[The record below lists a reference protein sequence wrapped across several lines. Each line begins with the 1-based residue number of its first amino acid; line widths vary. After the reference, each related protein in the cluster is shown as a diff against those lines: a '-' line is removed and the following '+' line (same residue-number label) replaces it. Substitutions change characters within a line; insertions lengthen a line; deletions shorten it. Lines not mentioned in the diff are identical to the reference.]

1 MGEIIF
7 ALLMF
12 LNGKLENY
20 SPKANLAECLEQKRK
35 VERDGTSNTLRMECK
50 QIEAIVEV
58 DKHGVK
64 LLKKLRI
71 KQIVASTY
79 HRLFR
84 QLIFSY
90 YLILE

>member
-20 SPKANLAECLEQKRK
+20 SPKANLADCLEQKRRI
-35 VERDGTSNTLRMECK
+35 ERNGTTDSVRMECK
-50 QIEAIVEV
+50 EIEAIVET

-64 LLKKLRI
+64 RI
-71 KQIVASTY
+71 KEIK
-79 HRLFR
+79 
-84 QLIFSY
+84 
-90 YLILE
+90 

>member
-20 SPKANLAECLEQKRK
+20 SPKISLADCLEQKRK
-35 VERDGTSNTLRMECK
+35 VERDGSSNTLRMECK
-50 QIEAIVEV
+50 QVEAIVET

-64 LLKKLRI
+64 RI
-71 KQIVASTY
+71 KEIKG
-79 HRLFR
+79 
-84 QLIFSY
+84 IK
-90 YLILE
+90 